1 MIIEPVMYGEMPIAK
16 MEKSPKAPPESRLR
30 KPNISYSLAKL
41 AMAAAFTPGTGMKE
55 PRR

>member
-30 KPNISYSLAKL
+30 NPNISYCSAYCV
-41 AMAAAFTPGTGMKE
+41 MAAAFTPGTGMKE